1 MSQRPTVYYTVLRER
16 GENWDARFPMR
27 QQERPVYRG
36 DVVAAIM
43 AAIEGGASGVYD
55 LTGPEEMTA
64 NDLVRLVNRN
74 SRIPIA
80 HTPVWL
86 ARTLS
91 LFVPGL
97 SRTFVDVMV
106 RDSTGDPSQ
115 AIAEFGLK
123 LTSLHTLWRAT

>member
-1 MSQRPTVYYTVLRER
+1 
-16 GENWDARFPMR
+16 
-27 QQERPVYRG
+27 
-36 DVVAAIM
+36 M
-43 AAIEGGASGVYD
+43 AAIEGGAPDIYD

-74 SRIPIA
+74 PRIPIA

-123 LTSLHTLWRAT
+123 LTSLHTLWQAT